1 MRALVYDNNQTRL
14 QTAIPLPEP
23 QGDEVLLKIRRAG
36 ICNTDLELIAGMYDF
51 AGIPGHEFVAVV
63 EQGPPHLLGKR
74 VVGEINVAC
83 GSCDFCRLGIPSQC
97 RNRRTVG
104 IRRHP
109 GAFADYMALS
119 AQNLHVVPDAISD
132 DQAVFIEPL
141 AAALQITE
149 AVHISPRDRAAVLG
163 LGKLGLLAAQVL
175 KLTGAEVIGITR
187 RELQKRLLEKWDIP
201 AAAYPETRAESF
213 HIVIDCTGQA
223 QGFEDALRLVQPRGT
238 LILKST
244 YNGLPKADLTQIA
257 VREIRLIGSRCGP
270 FESAIRLLKIGLI
283 DVTALI
289 EARYPF
295 DSIIEALQH
304 AARPGAL
311 KILLDF

>member
-1 MRALVYDNNQTRL
+1 MRALVYDNNQTSL

-23 QGDEVLLKIRRAG
+23 QEDEVLLKIRRAG

-51 AGIPGHEFVAVV
+51 AGIPGHEFVAVA
-63 EQGPPHLLGKR
+63 EQGPSHLLGKR

-83 GSCDFCRLGIPSQC
+83 RDCDFCRRGIPSQC

-104 IRRHP
+104 IRHHP
-109 GAFADYMALS
+109 GAFADYLALS
-119 AQNLHVVPDAISD
+119 VQNLHIVPDTISD

-149 AVHISPRDRAAVLG
+149 AVHISPRDRAAVVG

-187 RELQKRLLEKWDIP
+187 RESQKRLLEKWGIP
-201 AAAYPETRAESF
+201 AAAYSETRAESF

-244 YNGLPKADLTQIA
+244 YNSLPKADLTQIA
-257 VREIRLIGSRCGP
+257 VREIRLVGSRCGP
-270 FESAIRLLKIGLI
+270 FESAIRLLKMGLV

-289 EARYPF
+289 EARYLF

>member
-1 MRALVYDNNQTRL
+1 MRALVYDNNQTSL

-23 QGDEVLLKIRRAG
+23 QEDEVLLKIRRAG

-63 EQGPPHLLGKR
+63 EQGPPHLLGNR
-74 VVGEINVAC
+74 AVGEINVAC

-109 GAFADYMALS
+109 GAFAEYMALS

-270 FESAIRLLKIGLI
+270 FESAIRLLKMGLV

-311 KILLDF
+311 KVLLDF